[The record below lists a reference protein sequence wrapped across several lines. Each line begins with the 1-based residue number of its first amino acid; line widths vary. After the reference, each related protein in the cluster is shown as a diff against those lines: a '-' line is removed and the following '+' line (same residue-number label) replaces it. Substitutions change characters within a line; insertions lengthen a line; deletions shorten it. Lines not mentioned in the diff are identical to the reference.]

1 MRLQFER
8 WRTFVDVAARRGET
22 NTVIL
27 VGTALR
33 GLRSAGMRQEITTV
47 VEMITGGTITESP
60 HAIPKTARPG
70 TEMIK
75 EIDQVIHT
83 VALSLHLLT
92 ATVSHRKIV
101 ALRMTLTQIREMI
114 LREVIPGLIL
124 EMIDGQIL
132 EMIQDL
138 TLEVTLEMTPDLTL
152 EMTPVPTL
160 EMTPEVTPHLTP
172 EVITAAIQED
182 SQSRGLISLRLPQ
195 QAIVMNGMTPLSP
208 PLITPVLHPEV
219 AT

>member
-1 MRLQFER
+1 
-8 WRTFVDVAARRGET
+8 
-22 NTVIL
+22 
-27 VGTALR
+27 
-33 GLRSAGMRQEITTV
+33 
-47 VEMITGGTITESP
+47 
-60 HAIPKTARPG
+60 
-70 TEMIK
+70 
-75 EIDQVIHT
+75 
-83 VALSLHLLT
+83 
-92 ATVSHRKIV
+92 
-101 ALRMTLTQIREMI
+101 
-114 LREVIPGLIL
+114 
-124 EMIDGQIL
+124 MIDGQIL

-152 EMTPVPTL
+152 EMTPVPTLETTPVPTL